1 MKMKE
6 LEERTGVGR
15 EAIRFYIREGLLP
28 EPEKPRR
35 NVAIYSEAHV
45 NRIGLIRQLKDER
58 FLPLGVIKDLLDDP
72 ALGDTERVNFRGLD
86 RLLSSR
92 LGANGDE
99 EMSVSDFL
107 DARSLEG
114 EDLEAMHAAGVIT
127 LEGPPGNQILRGQDV
142 RLAGI
147 WADLKDAGFD
157 GEGDRQSD
165 DVDGFSRYIDV
176 AETLAEAEVETFYNT
191 VPGTRSTEDAAA
203 IAERGISLVEELFSI
218 LHGRAIV
225 RRIAQRSTEETGK

>member
-45 NRIGLIRQLKDER
+45 NRIGLIRKLKDER
-58 FLPLGVIKDLLDDP
+58 FLPLGVIKDLLDNP
-72 ALGDTERVNFRGLD
+72 ALGDSEPTTFRGLD
-86 RLLSSR
+86 RLLSTR
-92 LGANGDE
+92 LGANSNE
-99 EMSVSDFL
+99 EMSVRDFL
-107 DARSLEG
+107 DARSLEA
-114 EDLEAMHAAGVIT
+114 EDLEAMHEAGVIT
-127 LEGPPGNQILRGQDV
+127 LEGPKTDQVLRGQDV
-142 RLAGI
+142 RIAGI
-147 WADLKDAGFD
+147 WADLRDAGFD
-157 GEGDRQSD
+157 GESDRRPD
-165 DVDGFSRYIDV
+165 DVDGFSRYLNV

-225 RRIAQRSTEETGK
+225 RRISERSAKS